1 MSDSCVYV
9 ADKDFAWL
17 PANVVSHDA
26 NSKVTVK
33 VFDIDGQTALGERTV
48 SLNEYPN
55 NQLPLQNVDAGGH
68 LMEMADMVDLP
79 SLHEVSAI
87 GMRHAA
93 MRLISSKLTFQKN

>member
-9 ADKDFAWL
+9 ADKDFGWL

-26 NSKVTVK
+26 NSKVRVK
-33 VFDIDGQTALGERTV
+33 VFDIDGLTALGERTV

-79 SLHEVSAI
+79 SLHEVSA
-87 GMRHAA
+87 HWNAA
-93 MRLISSKLTFQKN
+93 CCDAFHIV